1 MGMLGSADPSL
12 HARRTA
18 ATTPF
23 LNWVIDVA
31 DTVGDGYD
39 AGLDSEEGV
48 LLDH

>member
-12 HARRTA
+12 HARGTA

-23 LNWVIDVA
+23 LNRVIDVA
-31 DTVGDGYD
+31 DTVCDGYD